1 MKNSNEYIKLLS
13 GDIIDDMLEQGFYR
27 SGEKSVAKTS
37 SKMFTYPLL
46 VKFIKT
52 TYEKSQADASL
63 VATFLMENLEVF
75 PDKNEADKFDAT
87 SLELWLEDYLTSKE
101 VVFKYDQTVRKGSQI
116 VDLERFYARL
126 RIDAE
131 QAGFVNKDGAIADH
145 MILLRKDA
153 EDRIQG
159 EHRDKLSFSET
170 LVEKGDKELRKFLL
184 GLKGG
189 SEERLNLDMDILKHF
204 IWQIKRKLWKKP
216 VKEHIMPVFVGATGA
231 GKSYNLLKL
240 LEPIEE
246 LTYQAPSMTMLNDE
260 REAFLMQQY
269 FCVIF
274 DELSGADRVEINRL
288 KQYITADKIS
298 YRILGK
304 NMNCTGKQNSTFV
317 ATSNTAVKRAII
329 DPTSARRYWQVDC
342 GHRDDVMPHWNSIN
356 QIDFEVIWRSVDEE
370 SDIFPIK
377 GSFQEIGKIQTTEFR
392 AQTILEQF
400 CEDKGIAPF
409 KEDKENIVFQVG
421 MVDFYNDFKEWCE
434 DLKRRLPLQKA
445 TFEEMKNLEYQMTRR
460 NRGSVILF
468 YAPKDYP
475 DFEEALIGID
485 EYFQ

>member
-246 LTYQAPSMTMLNDE
+246 LTYQAPSMTMLND
-260 REAFLMQQY
+260 
-269 FCVIF
+269 
-274 DELSGADRVEINRL
+274 
-288 KQYITADKIS
+288 
-298 YRILGK
+298 
-304 NMNCTGKQNSTFV
+304 
-317 ATSNTAVKRAII
+317 
-329 DPTSARRYWQVDC
+329 
-342 GHRDDVMPHWNSIN
+342 
-356 QIDFEVIWRSVDEE
+356 
-370 SDIFPIK
+370 
-377 GSFQEIGKIQTTEFR
+377 
-392 AQTILEQF
+392 
-400 CEDKGIAPF
+400 
-409 KEDKENIVFQVG
+409 
-421 MVDFYNDFKEWCE
+421 
-434 DLKRRLPLQKA
+434 
-445 TFEEMKNLEYQMTRR
+445 
-460 NRGSVILF
+460 
-468 YAPKDYP
+468 
-475 DFEEALIGID
+475 
-485 EYFQ
+485 